1 MASILKTDKIEG
13 VTASGTVQMPA
24 GMVVQTVIHDFQDE
38 TINTSDSDA
47 DFSGSSFNF
56 TPKFSSSLLIISY
69 NVHVQTNIDN
79 ADGNGGTIHI
89 VHDGSNVS
97 ASGADFEIYQR
108 AYTGG
113 SHNFYQRFAREVSVS
128 AGNTNAR
135 VIKLAGRP
143 NLVSNS
149 GRIRVNAG
157 GNLFNSSIKVQ
168 EIAQ

>member
-1 MASILKTDKIEG
+1 MPVQSPTGNVIQ
-13 VTASGTVQMPA
+13 TVQGIRRSPWSSN
-24 GMVVQTVIHDFQDE
+24 V
-38 TINTSDSDA
+38 
-47 DFSGSSFNF
+47 GSSNVQIGLTATI

-97 ASGADFEIYQR
+97 AAGADFEIYQR

-143 NLVSNS
+143 NNTSNN

>member
-13 VTASGTVQMPA
+13 VTSSGTVQMPA

-38 TINTSDSDA
+38 TINSSNSDA

-69 NVHVQTNIDN
+69 NVQVQTDIQS
-79 ADGNGGTIHI
+79 ADGQGCTIHI

-97 ASGADFEIYQR
+97 PAGGDFEIYQR
-108 AYTGG
+108 AYSGG
-113 SHNFYQRFAREVSVS
+113 NHNFYSRFAREVSVS
-128 AGNTNAR
+128 AGNTSAR

-143 NLVSNS
+143 NLTTDS

>member
-1 MASILKTDKIEG
+1 MPVQSNSGNVIQIVQGIRRSPWSSSVGTSNVQIGL
-13 VTASGTVQMPA
+13 TA
-24 GMVVQTVIHDFQDE
+24 
-38 TINTSDSDA
+38 TI
-47 DFSGSSFNF
+47 

-97 ASGADFEIYQR
+97 AAGADFEIYQR

-143 NLVSNS
+143 NNTSNN

>member
-1 MASILKTDKIEG
+1 MTSRLLVDKIEG
-13 VTASGTVQMPA
+13 KTTANTVQMPS
-24 GMVVQTVIHDFQDE
+24 GSVVQTVIHDFQDE
-38 TINTSDSDA
+38 TINTSNSDA

-97 ASGADFEIYQR
+97 AAGADFEIYQR

-128 AGNTNAR
+128 AGSTTAR

-143 NLVSNS
+143 NNTSNN

>member
-1 MASILKTDKIEG
+1 EG

-38 TINTSDSDA
+38 TINSSNSDA

-69 NVHVQTNIDN
+69 NVQVQTNIDS
-79 ADGNGGTIHI
+79 ADGNGCTIHI

-97 ASGADFEIYQR
+97 AAGGDFEIYQR
-108 AYTGG
+108 VNASG
-113 SHNFYQRFAREVSVS
+113 STANFYSRFAREVSVS
-128 AGNTNAR
+128 AGNTSAR

-143 NLVSNS
+143 NLTTNS

>member
-1 MASILKTDKIEG
+1 MTSTLKTDKIEG
-13 VTASGTVQMPA
+13 VTSSGTVQMPA

-97 ASGADFEIYQR
+97 AAGADLKFIKERILV
-108 AYTGG
+108 
-113 SHNFYQRFAREVSVS
+113 EVI
-128 AGNTNAR
+128 TF
-135 VIKLAGRP
+135 IKDL
-143 NLVSNS
+143 
-149 GRIRVNAG
+149 
-157 GNLFNSSIKVQ
+157 Q
-168 EIAQ
+168 EKFL